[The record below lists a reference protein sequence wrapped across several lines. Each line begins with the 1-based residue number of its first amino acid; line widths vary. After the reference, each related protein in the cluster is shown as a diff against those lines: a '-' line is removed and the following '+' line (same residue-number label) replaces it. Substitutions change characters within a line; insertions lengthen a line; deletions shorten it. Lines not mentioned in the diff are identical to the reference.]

1 MDPASGAP
9 DVARRLT
16 ETEVVAYVLV
26 DLAIIL
32 ALARI
37 VGWVFVK
44 LNQPRIVGEIVAGIL
59 LGPTVL
65 GGSLASGPD
74 DPGSGLVNDLFPL
87 QSFEFLNVMA
97 TLALV
102 LFMFLV
108 GLEVEQRFF
117 AGRGRQI
124 VILALAV
131 TVIPFV
137 IGFGVAAVL
146 DEPDVWRV
154 ITTRD
159 GEEVSFVTHALF
171 IGAGLAVTA
180 FPVMA
185 RILQEKNMLATEMG
199 AVAIGAAAISLPLMF
214 IVIASAFSSGPYGV
228 PESAAVKLL
237 LALGL
242 AAFLLFVVRPA
253 LRWILDRRYQPGQE
267 LKPDVFALLLIGVF
281 LAAAAADRIGVQA
294 LTGGFLFG
302 AAVPQVPGLAK
313 AVIER
318 LEDLVVVVLIP
329 VLLVVSGLHTDLREF
344 GLGDLGGLLLFLVAM
359 IVAKWGVSAFAG
371 PAVGLTWRESNAV
384 GVLMNCRGLEILIVG
399 LIGLQAGILTEQ
411 MMSVFVLGAIAT
423 TLMTGPLFDRFAPKA
438 ETEREFAALAD
449 ADREAAML
457 GKEVEGKPG

>member
-1 MDPASGAP
+1 MDPTSDAR
-9 DVARRLT
+9 DVAHRLT

-32 ALARI
+32 AAARI

-65 GGSLASGPD
+65 GGSLATGS
-74 DPGSGLVNDLFPL
+74 DPGSGLVDDLFPL
-87 QSFEFLNVMA
+87 QAFEFLNIMA

-124 VILALAV
+124 VVLALAV
-131 TVIPFV
+131 TVVPFV
-137 IGFGVAAVL
+137 IGFGVAAIL
-146 DEPDVWRV
+146 DEPGVWRV
-154 ITTRD
+154 LTTRD
-159 GEEVSFVTHALF
+159 GEDVPFVTHALF

-185 RILQEKNMLATEMG
+185 RILEEKNMLATEMG

-214 IVIASAFSSGPYGV
+214 IVVASAFASGPYGV
-228 PESAAVKLL
+228 PESAAAKLL
-237 LALGL
+237 LALAL
-242 AAFLLFVVRPA
+242 AAFLMVAVRPA
-253 LRWILDRRYQPGQE
+253 LRWVLDRRYRPGE
-267 LKPDVFALLLIGVF
+267 ALAPDVFALLLIGVF
-281 LAAAAADRIGVQA
+281 LAGAAADRIGVQA

-302 AAVPQVPGLAK
+302 AAVPQIPGLAK
-313 AVIER
+313 AVIDR
-318 LEDLVVVVLIP
+318 LYDLVVVVLIP

-344 GLGDLGGLLLFLVAM
+344 ALADVGGLLLFLAAM

-411 MMSVFVLGAIAT
+411 MMSVFVLGAIVT
-423 TLMTGPLFDRFAPKA
+423 TLMTGPLFDRFAPKGEGEPEPAAPA
-438 ETEREFAALAD
+438 EADKEAAAL
-449 ADREAAML
+449 
-457 GKEVEGKPG
+457 GSQGGSG